1 MPIARLC
8 VYNEIMTRI
17 WRKII
22 AALGLG
28 AVLFAQLA
36 VAAYACPIRGDG
48 KDAMAKVVAPA
59 AVAPCH
65 DIDQERPN
73 LCKQHCEQASQ
84 SVDTAVPVAIDAP
97 ALPFIAVVVL
107 TDIHLPIKAI
117 VQGDL
122 LGSVAE
128 PPLSIRNCCLRI

>member
-1 MPIARLC
+1 
-8 VYNEIMTRI
+8 MTRI

-28 AVLFAQLA
+28 ALLFAQLA

-48 KDAMAKVVAPA
+48 KEAMAKVVAPA
-59 AVAPCH
+59 AAAPCQ

-73 LCKQHCEQASQ
+73 LCKQHCERTSQ
-84 SVDTAVPVAIDAP
+84 RVDTAAPVAIDAP
-97 ALPFIAVVVL
+97 VLPLIAVVVQ
-107 TDIHLPIKAI
+107 TDIHLPIKAT

-122 LGSVAE
+122 LASVAE

>member
-1 MPIARLC
+1 
-8 VYNEIMTRI
+8 MTRI

-28 AVLFAQLA
+28 ALLFAQLA

-48 KDAMAKVVAPA
+48 QDAMAKAVAPA
-59 AVAPCH
+59 AAQPCQGV
-65 DIDQERPN
+65 DQDKPN

-97 ALPFIAVVVL
+97 ALPLIAVVVQ
-107 TDIHLPIKAI
+107 TDIHLPIKAT

-122 LGSVAE
+122 LASVAE